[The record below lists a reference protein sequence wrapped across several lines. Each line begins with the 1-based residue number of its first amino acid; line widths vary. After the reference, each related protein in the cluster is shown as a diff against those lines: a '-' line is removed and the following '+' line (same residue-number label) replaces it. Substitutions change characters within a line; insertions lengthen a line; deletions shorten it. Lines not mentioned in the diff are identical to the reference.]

1 MNTFGKVY
9 IVGAGCGSYDLITLR
24 GKNLI
29 ERCSVIVYDSL
40 IDTSLLDFAP
50 DSAERICVGK
60 RAGRHSE
67 AQENINNLL
76 IDKAREGNTVV
87 RLKGGDPFVFGRG
100 GEEISALQKNNIEY
114 AVVPGISS
122 AIAVPELAGIPVT
135 HRRSSR
141 SFHVITGHTADDML
155 PENMSA
161 YASLDGTL
169 VFLMGL
175 KNLKRIAK
183 SLIKNGKDE
192 STPAAVISNGAIADQ
207 RVVRGGLK
215 DIAAIAEE
223 QNLKAPAVIVIGEV
237 AKFDFSQTVVM
248 PLENITVT
256 VTGTKKFANKL
267 SSRLSDWG
275 ANVKRLDYLNVIEY
289 RDNKRFDDALMNFEN
304 YSWIVLTSINGAEI
318 FFSRLNKLK
327 IDIRKL
333 AKIKFAVIG
342 SGTARILEN
351 HGIFADIIPESY
363 TSKALANK
371 LAEMVSKGE
380 RILILR
386 ARQGSEELTEILD
399 ENNMSFDDIK
409 TYDVQSGIVNSD
421 DKEIDTDFI
430 TFASSSGVNTFFE
443 SGYRISAKTKIV
455 CIGNITANT
464 LRKHN
469 IKDFQICDKSNI
481 EGISDT
487 ILREVQNEE
496 IQTTEIK
503 QSDSQTGSR
512 NTHK

>member
-1 MNTFGKVY
+1 MNKFGRVY

-24 GKNLI
+24 GKKLI
-29 ERCSVIVYDSL
+29 EQCSVIVYDSL
-40 IDTSLLDFAP
+40 IDTALLDYAP
-50 DSAERICVGK
+50 DNAERICVGK

-76 IDKAREGNTVV
+76 IEKAREGNTVV

-135 HRRSSR
+135 HRGSSR

-183 SLIKNGKDE
+183 ILIEKGKDE
-192 STPAAVISNGAIADQ
+192 STPAAVISNGATAAQ
-207 RVVRGGLK
+207 RVVTGALK
-215 DIAAIAEE
+215 DIAEIVRE
-223 QNLKAPAVIVIGEV
+223 QNLTAPAVIVIGEV
-237 AKFDFSQTVVM
+237 AKFDFSQTIKM
-248 PLENITVT
+248 PLENITVAA
-256 VTGTKKFANKL
+256 TGTKRFVNKL
-267 SSRLSDWG
+267 SSRLNNLG
-275 ANVKRLDYLNVIEY
+275 ASVKNLDYLNVIEY
-289 RDNKRFDDALMNFEN
+289 CDNPSFDNALMNLTD

-327 IDIRKL
+327 IDVRKL

-342 SGTARILEN
+342 SGTSRALEN
-351 HGIFADIIPESY
+351 HGIFADLVPESY
-363 TSKALANK
+363 TSEALGNK
-371 LAEMVSKGE
+371 LSEKASEGE

-386 ARQGSEELTEILD
+386 ARQGSKELTKILD
-399 ENNMSFDDIK
+399 RKNMSFDDIK
-409 TYDVQSGIVNSD
+409 TYDVQSAASNFIGE
-421 DKEIDTDFI
+421 EINTDFI
-430 TFASSSGVNTFFE
+430 AFASSSGVNAFFE
-443 SGYRISAKTKIV
+443 SGYRISAKTKII
-455 CIGNITANT
+455 CIGSVTANA
-464 LRKHN
+464 LRRRSTKN
-469 IKDFQICDKSNI
+469 IRICETSNI
-481 EGISDT
+481 EGIVDT
-487 ILREVQNEE
+487 IIREVQNEE
-496 IQTTEIK
+496 IQTIK
-503 QSDSQTGSR
+503 SKRPDAQTGSG
-512 NTHK
+512 NTYN